1 VRGAIVYNDRGRG
14 RISIPY
20 VLTIAVALL
29 LVAALA
35 ARQVTRAYSTRVVVA
50 RDSIAAGDRIDASKL
65 TFAEFAKGSVPPG
78 ALLDPAV
85 VIGHVIQRPV
95 SKGLPITAPD
105 FTPAI
110 TPTKWLSD
118 APPEGRVVVTVAV
131 PGTLLPVQQLR
142 LGDQLELLGV
152 SREGQSKVVGRD
164 AYFLGAIKATRRE
177 PAHGP
182 LDSLVQATQAPRP
195 TGVVGLVLAVR
206 PEDVSLIAQSEAK
219 GETIALALH
228 GSREIVSGHLLQISP
243 SHEHT
248 AAAAAA
254 PDQVELITG
263 AHREKVDLH

>member
-20 VLTIAVALL
+20 ILTIAVALL

-35 ARQVTRAYSTRVVVA
+35 ARQMTRAYSTRVVVA
-50 RDSIAAGDRIDASKL
+50 RDSIASGDRIDASKL
-65 TFAEFAKGSVPPG
+65 TFADVAKGAVPAG

-85 VIGHVIQRPV
+85 IIGHVVQRPV
-95 SKGLPITAPD
+95 AKGQAITATD
-105 FTPAI
+105 FAAAI
-110 TPTKWLSD
+110 TPMKWLSD
-118 APPEGRVVVTVAV
+118 APPEGRVVVTVSV

-142 LGDQLELLGV
+142 LGDQFELLGV
-152 SREGQSKVVGRD
+152 SREGQSRVVGRD
-164 AYFLGAIKATRRE
+164 AYYLGAIKASRRE

-182 LDSLVQATQAPRP
+182 LDSLVQSTQAPRP

-206 PEDVSLIAQSEAK
+206 PEDVSPIAQAEAK

-243 SHEHT
+243 PREH
-248 AAAAAA
+248 ASVAAA
-254 PDQVELITG
+254 PNQVELITG

>member
-1 VRGAIVYNDRGRG
+1 VYNDRGRG

-35 ARQVTRAYSTRVVVA
+35 ARQVSRAYSTRVVVA
-50 RDSIAAGDRIDASKL
+50 RDAIASGERIDASKL
-65 TFAEFAKGSVPPG
+65 GFAEVAKGAVPPG
-78 ALLDPAV
+78 VVLDPALI
-85 VIGHVIQRPV
+85 IGHIVQRPV
-95 SKGLPITAPD
+95 AKGQAITATD
-105 FTPAI
+105 FAAAM

-152 SREGQSKVVGRD
+152 SREGVSKVVGRD
-164 AYFLGAIKATRRE
+164 AYFLGAIKAARRE
-177 PAHGP
+177 PARGP
-182 LDSLVQATQAPRP
+182 LDSLVQSAQAPRP

-206 PEDVSLIAQSEAK
+206 PEDVSPIAQAQAK

-228 GSREIVSGHLLQISP
+228 GSREIVSGHLLEISP
-243 SHEHT
+243 THEHT
-248 AAAAAA
+248 ASVAAA